1 MCRPLLML
9 LLVLMPLI
17 ASAMPQAS
25 QRIDAARMVAAARA
39 QIDAQL
45 GSERGAAQVTV
56 VGMPEDVTAPE
67 GAATLGLRPLTGR
80 WPRARIGVPVDIDV
94 NGQVVRSATVW
105 FALSLH
111 RQALSYAGD
120 VPLGAPAASLKLVP
134 RDVDAAAM
142 QGEVVKDLQ
151 DVQGMRLRHPVM
163 ADAIVVRED
172 FERIPD
178 VDRQERIQV
187 MVASGAIRMQAKGTA
202 MAKGDTGE
210 IVPVLVDNA
219 EASVHAR
226 IIGRGV
232 VEVVQ

>member
-1 MCRPLLML
+1 MYRLALML
-9 LLVLMPLI
+9 LLVLMSPT
-17 ASAMPQAS
+17 ASAMPRAS
-25 QRIDAARMVAAARA
+25 QRIDAARIVAAART

-45 GSERGAAQVTV
+45 GSERSAAQVTV
-56 VGMPEDVTAPE
+56 VGMPQDVTAPE
-67 GAATLGLRPLTGR
+67 GAVTLGLRPLTGR

-94 NGQVVRSATVW
+94 SGLVARSATVW

-120 VPLGAPAASLKLVP
+120 VPLGAPAASLKLKP
-134 RDVDAAAM
+134 RDVDVAAV
-142 QGEVVKDLQ
+142 QGEVVKDLR
-151 DVQGMRLRHPVM
+151 DVQGLRLRHPVL
-163 ADAIVVRED
+163 ADAVVVRED

-178 VDRQERIQV
+178 VDRQERVQV
-187 MVASGAIRMQAKGTA
+187 MVASGSIRMQAKGTA

-219 EASVHAR
+219 EAPVHAR
-226 IIGRGV
+226 ITDRGV

>member
-1 MCRPLLML
+1 MYRLL
-9 LLVLMPLI
+9 LMPLLLWMPLTT
-17 ASAMPQAS
+17 SAMPRAS
-25 QRIDAARMVAAARA
+25 QRIDAARIVAAART

-56 VGMPEDVTAPE
+56 VGIPEDVTVPE
-67 GAATLGLRPLTGR
+67 GAVTLGMRPLTGH
-80 WPRARIGVPVDIDV
+80 WPRARIGVPVDISV
-94 NGQVVRSATVW
+94 NGQVVQSATVW

-111 RQALSYAGD
+111 RQVLSYAGD

-134 RDVDAAAM
+134 RDVDVAAV
-142 QGEVVKDLQ
+142 QGELVKDLH
-151 DVQGMRLRHPVM
+151 DVQGMRLRHPM
-163 ADAIVVRED
+163 LADAIVVHED

-178 VDRQERIQV
+178 VDRQQRVQV
-187 MVASGAIRMQAKGTA
+187 MVALGSIHMEAKGTA

-219 EASVHAR
+219 EAPVHAR
-226 IIGRGV
+226 VTDRGV